1 MVNVLAYILTPL
13 FYILFFLLL
22 VIFHP
27 IQVICL
33 KLFGYHAH
41 KTSVD
46 VLNFLLMR
54 LVGILGIRI
63 KYEGHLNIP
72 ANRPLIVVSNHQG
85 TYDIP
90 PIVWLFRKH
99 HPKFIS
105 KKELAKNIPSVSYN
119 LRHSGAALID
129 RSNRAQAIP
138 EIYKLGRLIAQN
150 NYAACIFPEGTRSRT
165 GKMRR
170 FKSGGIETLLKAAPN
185 ALIVP
190 FAIDGNYKIEKRGLF
205 PLNLGQKVKYSILEP
220 IESEG
225 KSAVEITDLAE
236 KAIRNKL
243 NKNSQGT

>member
-1 MVNVLAYILTPL
+1 MTKILSYFLTTL

-33 KLFGYHAH
+33 KVFGYRAH
-41 KTSVD
+41 KNSVD

-54 LVGILGIRI
+54 LVGILAVRI
-63 KYEGHLNIP
+63 TYEGK
-72 ANRPLIVVSNHQG
+72 ANFPKDRPLIIVSNHQG

-90 PIVWLFRKH
+90 PIVWLFRKY

-129 RSNRAQAIP
+129 RKNRAQAIP
-138 EIYKLGRLIAQN
+138 EIYKLGQLIAKN
-150 NYAACIFPEGTRSRT
+150 NYAACIFPEGTRSKT
-165 GKMRR
+165 GKMKK

-190 FAIDGNYKIEKRGLF
+190 FAVEGNYKIEKRGMF
-205 PLNLGQKVKYSILEP
+205 PLCIGQKVKYSILDP
-220 IESEG
+220 IETEG
-225 KSAVEITDLAE
+225 KSAIEITNEAE
-236 KAIRNKL
+236 QLIRKKL
-243 NKNSQGT
+243 NQL